1 VQVECVMIAVWFN
14 VEANYLCGDSLALA
28 SDTSGELDVLGHDGD
43 TLCVDRAQVGVFK
56 QADHVGLGC
65 FLEREHG
72 LRLEA
77 EVRLE
82 LLRNFPHQPLE
93 GQLPDEQVRRL
104 LELADFSQCDGA
116 GSEAVRFLDA
126 AGLTHGCRFAGGL
139 ARDLLPGRLG
149 AGVLACGLLG
159 TGHSVRSFWFWLL
172 RGRSPFKGFAC
183 YAVRSFVVLFT
194 SLPFIY
200 YAI

>member
-1 VQVECVMIAVWFN
+1 MFGVYSNLVDE
-14 VEANYLCGDSLALA
+14 NYLCGWSLAFA
-28 SDTSGELDVLGHDGD
+28 SDASGELDVLGHDGD
-43 TLCVDRAQVGVFK
+43 ALGVDRAQIGVFE

-65 FLEREHG
+65 FLEGEHG

-104 LELADFSQCDGA
+104 LELADFSQRDCPGP
-116 GSEAVRFLDA
+116 EAVRFLDA
-126 AGLTHGCRFAGGL
+126 AGLTHGCCLAGGL

-149 AGVLACGLLG
+149 AGVFARGLFG
-159 TGHSVRSFWFWLL
+159 SGHGAF
-172 RGRSPFKGFAC
+172 
-183 YAVRSFVVLFT
+183 
-194 SLPFIY
+194 
-200 YAI
+200 